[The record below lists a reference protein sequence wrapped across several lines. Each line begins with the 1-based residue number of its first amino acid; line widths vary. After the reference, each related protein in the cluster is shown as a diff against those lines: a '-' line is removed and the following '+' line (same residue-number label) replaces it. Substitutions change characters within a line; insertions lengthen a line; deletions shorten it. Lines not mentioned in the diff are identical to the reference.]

1 MRIGFDA
8 KRAFNNRAGLGNYS
22 RNVLEALF
30 YYYRD
35 NQYFLFTPHN
45 KEKLYVTKKNQ
56 QIIKPNGFWNYFSS
70 VWRSTQISKEIKKN
84 NIELYHGLS
93 HELPLGINKTKV
105 KSVVTIHDLIFLRY
119 PEFYK
124 KIDRKIYL
132 QKFKQAC
139 LNANKIIAISEQ
151 TKADIVHFFSI
162 NEAKIKVIYQPI
174 NQDFFSPSTEQQKK
188 EIQKKYHLPQ
198 GFFLYVGTIEE
209 RKNLLTVVKA
219 MQQAN
224 INYPLLVVGKATA
237 YLDKVKN
244 YIAEKS
250 LKNIIFLHKVSNE
263 ELKGFYTMAKLLVY
277 PSVFEGFGLPV
288 AEAQACGTPVI
299 TSNLSSLPE
308 AAGEAGMLIDPHSP
322 EEISKAI
329 LHLYN
334 DEEFY
339 KTKKKQSLENAQR
352 FTFEKTAKE
361 LHELYKQLVP

>member
-8 KRAFNNRAGLGNYS
+8 KRAFNNKAGLGNYS
-22 RNVLEALF
+22 RNVLKALLS
-30 YYYRD
+30 YYPEYEH
-35 NQYFLFTPHN
+35 FLFTPHD
-45 KEKLYVTKKNQ
+45 KEKLYFVEKNQ
-56 QIIKPNGFWNYFSS
+56 HIIKPNGFWKYFSS
-70 VWRSTQISKEIKKN
+70 IWRSLQISKEIKKN

-93 HELPLGINKTKV
+93 HELPLGINKTKI

-124 KIDRKIYL
+124 KIDRGIYL
-132 QKFKQAC
+132 RKFKQAC
-139 LNANKIIAISEQ
+139 LNADKIVAISKQ
-151 TKADIVHFFSI
+151 TKIDIVNFFSI
-162 NEAKIKVIYQPI
+162 NAEKIEVIYQPI
-174 NQDFFSPSTEQQKK
+174 NQDFFSPVSEQKKK
-188 EIQKKYHLPQ
+188 EIQKKHNLPTH
-198 GFFLYVGTIEE
+198 FFLYVGTIEE
-209 RKNLLTVVKA
+209 RKNLLSVVKA
-219 MQQAN
+219 IHQSK
-224 INYPLLVVGKATA
+224 ISYPLLVVGRATA

-263 ELKGFYTMAKLLVY
+263 ELKALYTMAKLLVY

-308 AAGEAGMLIDPHSP
+308 AAGEAGVLINPNSP

-334 DEEFY
+334 DEQFY
-339 KTKKKQSLENAQR
+339 ETKKKQSIENAQR

-361 LHELYKQLVP
+361 LHQFYKRLVP